1 MAGSV
6 LPLHRACVV
15 ASARSYCD
23 HSLTPVKK
31 QSSKNQ
37 CAAFAI
43 FDNLR
48 THNLVKQD
56 LQYSLMQPILRY
68 CFWRIAGGRGAI
80 RAGMGSRITSP
91 EDNVSA
97 AHFPKRIL
105 FPPCGKAVDMQRLAL
120 AGHKVVGCD
129 CVCQAD
135 DLIAETKGAV
145 VAGETTAKPLKV
157 VDIAVPA
164 SVADK

>member
-1 MAGSV
+1 
-6 LPLHRACVV
+6 
-15 ASARSYCD
+15 
-23 HSLTPVKK
+23 
-31 QSSKNQ
+31 
-37 CAAFAI
+37 
-43 FDNLR
+43 
-48 THNLVKQD
+48 
-56 LQYSLMQPILRY
+56 
-68 CFWRIAGGRGAI
+68 
-80 RAGMGSRITSP
+80 MGSRITSP

-129 CVCQAD
+129 CVRQAAD
-135 DLIAETKGAV
+135 EFIAETKGAV